1 MAKKVRK
8 VPMQP
13 SPSNAYHQVREDAR
27 ARLRYQYLLQDY
39 DDLLKETEEKK
50 KNLQKAKQ
58 KKLRLLA
65 EVKFLLGR
73 YQSLL
78 ENPSQTTFHRLKKQL
93 HKTSSPIAGIVKPAR
108 LHVPNE
114 VSFKGKNHSAVE
126 AAKPSTSTMLD
137 LNQIS
142 LPSGED
148 VDFQS
153 HMESLKPEMSERHSM
168 DGGPNNRKFAVCRD
182 EGSSS
187 NRASK
192 RKITWQDQVALKV

>member
-1 MAKKVRK
+1 MNFTFFF
-8 VPMQP
+8 Q
-13 SPSNAYHQVREDAR
+13 
-27 ARLRYQYLLQDY
+27 
-39 DDLLKETEEKK
+39 ETEEKK

-58 KKLRLLA
+58 KKLRLLS
-65 EVKFLLGR
+65 EVKYYSFLSLAVLCSVSQSPKITFNRFNFLFRFLLGR

-142 LPSGED
+142 LPVPSR
-148 VDFQS
+148 S
-153 HMESLKPEMSERHSM
+153 HHSLYSVHEFV
-168 DGGPNNRKFAVCRD
+168 GNR
-182 EGSSS
+182 
-187 NRASK
+187 
-192 RKITWQDQVALKV
+192 LLMLL